1 MSSNKD
7 SNTRLYVLLTLFILI
22 VVFSIYILIFNTAR
36 YKSAFEADQA
46 CHYEESTLAIESSSY
61 GCDHDIETD
70 QWILY
75 KGDKSKGTAEVIR
88 RFRY

>member
-1 MSSNKD
+1 MK
-7 SNTRLYVLLTLFILI
+7 VLIAVLVFLLITLGI
-22 VVFSIYILIFNTAR
+22 IYFWSGYR
-36 YKSAFEADQA
+36 SAFEADQA

-75 KGDKSKGTAEVIR
+75 KCDKSKGTAEVIK